1 MASTAQ
7 RSTAAASGLYQRA
20 AIEDYL
26 ATLPADAPVRSIVA
40 GESVEAS
47 LVAFERADA
56 RALAEQA
63 RFRRWGRRGLY
74 ATTFGILVGALLLL
88 PLEHRF
94 GGTPRLVIG
103 GLQTLALAITFGATL
118 TIRWLKPRDHWI
130 TFRAEAERLRSRIFD
145 TILFAAP
152 PAGSDAAAT
161 ASQRLGLTMSAF
173 VNDQMKFFKKR
184 AVQHGRVASHL
195 SPLRIF
201 GYLLI
206 LAAGILGI
214 AAVVNGLG
222 VPLPAVLART
232 VDLLLLPDASRWQ
245 LGITTMA
252 SGILAHATSR
262 GFMEED
268 ERKAALYKVTFQ
280 KLQQLVERSLP
291 QVQAACAKGDETSLR
306 QFFSEARLIMEQ
318 EHAVWTLMRP
328 TDAAALPA
336 GGPVAADRA
345 PS

>member
-268 ERKAALYKVTFQ
+268 ERKAALYKVTFA
-280 KLQQLVERSLP
+280 E
-291 QVQAACAKGDETSLR
+291 AAATRRAQSAPGPGRLR
-306 QFFSEARLIMEQ
+306 KRRRNEPAPVLLRGAPDHGAGARGVD
-318 EHAVWTLMRP
+318 A
-328 TDAAALPA
+328 DAANRRRRAA
-336 GGPVAADRA
+336 GGRTGRR
-345 PS
+345 